1 MAGGRRTRLL
11 RAPRER
17 NKSARRRDETS
28 GAKHAHEIAPGN
40 TRGFPR
46 FEEER
51 VLAGMLVQPV
61 RLLHRLHEL
70 AKERSATV
78 RHLVGAATAKI
89 VQPARLRLQQKT
101 TSSRFAR
108 LTPTGI
114 HPDHKTTDPY
124 VASRDLP
131 DRSPRPD
138 LPPRS

>member
-1 MAGGRRTRLL
+1 MAGGRRTCL

-17 NKSARRRDETS
+17 NKSSRRRDETS

-51 VLAGMLVQPV
+51 VLAGMLIQPV

-70 AKERSATV
+70 TKKRRATV

-89 VQPARLRLQQKT
+89 LQPARLRQQQKN
-101 TSSRFAR
+101 
-108 LTPTGI
+108 
-114 HPDHKTTDPY
+114 
-124 VASRDLP
+124 
-131 DRSPRPD
+131 
-138 LPPRS
+138 